1 MLHHILFQINE
12 LIRSPIF
19 NTSQI
24 HFSLLIVSGFI
35 FLSLI
40 VYYLRYIHILGTLNT
55 LLGFFPTLIHEL
67 GHALL
72 CSLTFGKVTDI
83 RVMITQYGQHKNSA
97 NGYTKMIHR
106 LWLGQVLSVFA
117 GYLFPSIIILFLV
130 YELMNQH
137 MIIFFIMF
145 ALLMLYYLLK
155 TRQKL
160 VAFTVI
166 LIMFVSVINLMKVN
180 EQNLMIVINFIV
192 NGFLGIM
199 LAHMIISIRVR
210 TILAFK
216 EHNDTWDGAQLKHL
230 TLIPQSVYYLLWLVC
245 DIIIL
250 WLIFNLLR

>member
-1 MLHHILFQINE
+1 MLHHILVQFNE
-12 LIRSPIF
+12 MIRSPIF
-19 NTSQI
+19 NTPQI
-24 HFSLLIVSGFI
+24 HFSLLIVSGFM

-40 VYYLRYIHILGTLNT
+40 VYYLRHIHILGTLNT

-67 GHALL
+67 GHALM
-72 CSLTFGKVTDI
+72 CSLTFGKVNDI

-130 YELMNQH
+130 YELMNQR

-180 EQNLMIVINFIV
+180 EQSLMIVINFVV

-199 LAHMIISIRVR
+199 LAHMIISIRTR

-216 EHNDTWDGAQLKHL
+216 EHNDAWDGAQLKHL
-230 TLIPQSVYYLLWLVC
+230 TLIPQSVHYLLWLIC

-250 WLIFNLLR
+250 WLIFTLLR